1 MLVMTPGFLFLQKY
15 INILIA
21 TTKKPFFFTFL
32 LSPSPSNIF
41 PKIIASFRR
50 KEYLLGLEKVSF
62 RVLESNFSIVAT
74 RLGSSAEP
82 SQQVCRLQSAP
93 LSSLVGIPCCRTTIT
108 LLVVQNA
115 IKLPKDC
122 SNRCLYLKFMAHVPL
137 F

>member
-1 MLVMTPGFLFLQKY
+1 ML
-15 INILIA
+15 
-21 TTKKPFFFTFL
+21 FL

-62 RVLESNFSIVAT
+62 RVLESNVSIVAT

-82 SQQVCRLQSAP
+82 NQQVYRQQSAP

-122 SNRCLYLKFMAHVPL
+122 SNRCLYLKKVAHVPL
-137 F
+137 FLSAKICESRVLTKNF